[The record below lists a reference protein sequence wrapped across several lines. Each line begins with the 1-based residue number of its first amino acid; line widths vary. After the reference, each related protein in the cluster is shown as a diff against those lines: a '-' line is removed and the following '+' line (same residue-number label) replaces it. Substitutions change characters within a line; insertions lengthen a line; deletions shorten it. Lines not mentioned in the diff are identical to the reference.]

1 MAAVVCGLVATSSPV
16 SSWSNGTSGCNS
28 FGTHDWILKKAIRAA
43 GKKASWVRVRVAVRA
58 TDDPDCKDGID
69 HASGT
74 WWHVYDRWGDE
85 WGGADEATAVWF
97 RRTKR
102 RLEAGR
108 QRAAS
113 RALGIMSHF
122 VADVANPMHTDSSN
136 REDRVHGPYEA
147 AVDHRI
153 PNYAFR
159 YDGRDPARP
168 GPRTRRVARIAH
180 RSYGDLVNAYDRHGY
195 NRKVH
200 RITKRQ
206 LKRGANAL
214 ADLITSLK

>member
-1 MAAVVCGLVATSSPV
+1 MSIVVLWVASVPAPAVA
-16 SSWSNGTSGCNS
+16 WSNGVGGCNS
-28 FGTHDWILKKAIRAA
+28 FGTHDWILKKALRVTDD
-43 GKKASWVRVRVAVRA
+43 KSSWVRIRVALRA

-74 WWHVYDRWGDE
+74 WWHVYDEWGDK
-85 WGGADEATAVWF
+85 WGGADEAAGVWF

-108 QRAAS
+108 ERAAS

-122 VADVANPMHTDSSN
+122 VADVAQPMHTDSSN
-136 REDRVHGPYEA
+136 REDRVHGPYEE
-147 AVDHRI
+147 AVDRRI
-153 PNYAFR
+153 RDYLFR
-159 YDGRDPARP
+159 YDGREAAKPAA
-168 GPRTRRVARIAH
+168 RTRRVARQAH
-180 RSYGDLVNAYDRHGY
+180 RFYRELVRAYDSHGY
-195 NRKVH
+195 NAKVH

-206 LKRGANAL
+206 LKRAANAL